1 MAGARGRAA
10 TRAAPTADHPGFL
23 PRRRRSGSR
32 PALAAP
38 HAIPGPRGWEGLQG
52 LPTGKTQDPAVAEA
66 GSALSAQG
74 RAGRGRRGAAS
85 HPEGSGDRARRDRG
99 HRGVGRRGPAARG
112 RDGPG
117 PRRARTKARGLAVG
131 VSGPCGHG
139 APRACERVRVSVRGL
154 RPCAGPYGCGRQPQG
169 TWRGWAFPA
178 CKGPRR
184 GPRGHGC
191 DSWEQVP
198 GVEAAS
204 PTGACRGLG
213 APALG
218 SEATAG
224 WSPRLV
230 AAQRA
235 RAYLLTAGMLL
246 HTCTAFCGAL
256 PPASRMV
263 TGSPWG
269 GTAAVGRGHL
279 GRAHGPRPPCEPRMA
294 LGIRA
299 AASPG
304 RLRARPRCLQVTSLS
319 L

>member
-1 MAGARGRAA
+1 MRSRGRGAGKGC
-10 TRAAPTADHPGFL
+10 R
-23 PRRRRSGSR
+23 GS
-32 PALAAP
+32 
-38 HAIPGPRGWEGLQG
+38 PRGRHRTRLSQKLGRHCLHRAVLGVGAGEQPATPRAVG
-52 LPTGKTQDPAVAEA
+52 TGHAETGA
-66 GSALSAQG
+66 TEMSGGGG
-74 RAGRGRRGAAS
+74 RRPGAEMGRGLG
-85 HPEGSGDRARRDRG
+85 
-99 HRGVGRRGPAARG
+99 
-112 RDGPG
+112 
-117 PRRARTKARGLAVG
+117 RARTKARGLAVG

-139 APRACERVRVSVRGL
+139 APRACEQVRVSVRGL

-191 DSWEQVP
+191 DSREQVP

-269 GTAAVGRGHL
+269 GTAAVGRATWAGPTGL
-279 GRAHGPRPPCEPRMA
+279 SRRVNRVWPWKSGQQPPQGDCVPVHGA
-294 LGIRA
+294 YK
-299 AASPG
+299 S
-304 RLRARPRCLQVTSLS
+304 RLFPYKSLTRRKTRCYFKAFNW
-319 L
+319 

>member
-1 MAGARGRAA
+1 MRSRGRGAGKGC
-10 TRAAPTADHPGFL
+10 R
-23 PRRRRSGSR
+23 GS
-32 PALAAP
+32 
-38 HAIPGPRGWEGLQG
+38 PRGRHRTRLSQKLGRHCLHRAVLGVGAGEQPATPRAVG
-52 LPTGKTQDPAVAEA
+52 TGHAETGA
-66 GSALSAQG
+66 TEVSGGGGWRPGAEM
-74 RAGRGRRGAAS
+74 GRGLG
-85 HPEGSGDRARRDRG
+85 
-99 HRGVGRRGPAARG
+99 
-112 RDGPG
+112 
-117 PRRARTKARGLAVG
+117 RARTKARGLAVG
-131 VSGPCGHG
+131 VSSPCGHG

-191 DSWEQVP
+191 DSREQVP

-224 WSPRLV
+224 WSPRGRPPRRGPEGQGVPPHGRDV
-230 AAQRA
+230 APHMHGVLRGPA
-235 RAYLLTAGMLL
+235 AGVPDGHGLPL
-246 HTCTAFCGAL
+246 GGNSGCGA
-256 PPASRMV
+256 
-263 TGSPWG
+263 
-269 GTAAVGRGHL
+269 GHL